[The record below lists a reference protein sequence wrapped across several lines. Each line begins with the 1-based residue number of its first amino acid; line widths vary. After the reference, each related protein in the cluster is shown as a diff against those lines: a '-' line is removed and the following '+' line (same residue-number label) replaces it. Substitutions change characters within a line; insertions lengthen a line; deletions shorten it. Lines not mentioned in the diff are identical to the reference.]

1 MRAEGLFLKTKEAVD
16 LGLLEDYRAGK
27 RSRSQVALLLGVSER
42 SVSRRAKRLREKGIA
57 GIKHG
62 NSGKAPANRWAASE
76 REKAVELAKTTYAAF
91 NLSHCFELLVSQ
103 HGIACSYDTFR
114 KWCRA
119 AGLGKRLKRRPS
131 KSRLMRERMANEGLM
146 LQLDGSPHRWNGSDE
161 WCLIAAI
168 DDATSTMAGAKFFQT
183 ESTWGCFAVLK
194 AVIERYGIPEI
205 LYTDGAGW
213 AGGGEKR
220 RYFSQF
226 VRACEELGIK
236 VITTSSPEAKGRIE
250 RAFRTCQD
258 RLVPEM
264 TLAGITGM
272 TDANRYLD
280 QVFLPTYW
288 NARLTVSPQDKSTRY
303 RQLPPHVDLNE
314 ILVFKQWRKVN
325 NDNTVSLDGELYQLY
340 PGELGPLRKK
350 EVVAHIHEDGKID
363 WFYGR
368 QRLRSERR
376 RRSRRH
382 QPKEAS

>member
-1 MRAEGLFLKTKEAVD
+1 M
-16 LGLLEDYRAGK
+16 
-27 RSRSQVALLLGVSER
+27 
-42 SVSRRAKRLREKGIA
+42 
-57 GIKHG
+57 
-62 NSGKAPANRWAASE
+62 
-76 REKAVELAKTTYAAF
+76 
-91 NLSHCFELLVSQ
+91 
-103 HGIACSYDTFR
+103 
-114 KWCRA
+114 
-119 AGLGKRLKRRPS
+119 
-131 KSRLMRERMANEGLM
+131 
-146 LQLDGSPHRWNGSDE
+146 
-161 WCLIAAI
+161 
-168 DDATSTMAGAKFFQT
+168 
-183 ESTWGCFAVLK
+183 
-194 AVIERYGIPEI
+194 
-205 LYTDGAGW
+205 
-213 AGGGEKR
+213 
-220 RYFSQF
+220 
-226 VRACEELGIK
+226 
-236 VITTSSPEAKGRIE
+236 
-250 RAFRTCQD
+250 
-258 RLVPEM
+258 PEM

-340 PGELGPLRKK
+340 PGELGSLRKK